1 MRGLKIVIY
10 DFWMGV
16 LSIEKNSF
24 LFSLLEG
31 TLINALFLQIT
42 LVSENI
48 HHKILWWN
56 FTKNFSNFTIS
67 NVLNSINAPH
77 TELAISRQLSI
88 WTTEPL
94 DSPPLLPPWESP
106 LFSKSLQSL
115 VEFDLHQVVC
125 DKIEG
130 NFSRFDLLKNETKS
144 RRAFHLAEGVL
155 LLLVDPFLV
164 VPTIRKYLLR
174 F

>member
-48 HHKILWWN
+48 HHKIL
-56 FTKNFSNFTIS
+56 
-67 NVLNSINAPH
+67 
-77 TELAISRQLSI
+77 
-88 WTTEPL
+88 
-94 DSPPLLPPWESP
+94 
-106 LFSKSLQSL
+106 
-115 VEFDLHQVVC
+115 
-125 DKIEG
+125 
-130 NFSRFDLLKNETKS
+130 
-144 RRAFHLAEGVL
+144 
-155 LLLVDPFLV
+155 
-164 VPTIRKYLLR
+164 
-174 F
+174 